1 MLIRRIE
8 GATRNLGAPADW
20 DGDLSK
26 CNVLPI
32 IDVDTDQGPFMV
44 SAWEPTPAE
53 LEAINAGGS
62 IQLWISGTGHPV
74 VSLTVDAVESEAR
87 C

>member
-20 DGDLSK
+20 DGDISK

-32 IDVDTDQGPFMV
+32 ADVMTDHGPFMV

-53 LEAINAGGS
+53 LEAINAGAS
-62 IQLWISGTGHPV
+62 IQLWIAGTGHPV
-74 VSLTVDAVESEAR
+74 VSLAVSEVNRAVE
-87 C
+87 